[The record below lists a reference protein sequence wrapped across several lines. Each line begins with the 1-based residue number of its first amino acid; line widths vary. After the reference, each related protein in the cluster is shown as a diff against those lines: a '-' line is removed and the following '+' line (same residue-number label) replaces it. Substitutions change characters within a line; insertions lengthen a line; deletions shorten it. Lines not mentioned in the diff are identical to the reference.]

1 MYKTSTF
8 LTSVFSKFGVRDKA
22 IRAQIRD
29 LYWPIIESILSD
41 SPSSKRVIIFKE
53 LLPTIQVTITYLEA
67 LNAASTRGLIDT
79 CAYEALKS
87 NISFN
92 YYLIKK
98 VGIRSDSPSTFSN
111 IMKQVHIDEIA
122 CDMGDCIGALR
133 TITDEEE
140 RKGVNSQLQVLLN
153 DYNSVTGQDLT
164 IDEILCRQVVVDT
177 EL

>member
-22 IRAQIRD
+22 IRMQIKE

-53 LLPTIQVTITYLEA
+53 LLPTIQVTISYLEE
-67 LNAASTRGLIDT
+67 LNAVAQRGSIDA

-122 CDMGDCIGALR
+122 CDMGDCLGVLR
-133 TITDEEE
+133 SITDEEARE
-140 RKGVNSQLQVLLN
+140 GVNSQLQVLLN

-164 IDEILCRQVVVDT
+164 IEEILCRQEVIDG